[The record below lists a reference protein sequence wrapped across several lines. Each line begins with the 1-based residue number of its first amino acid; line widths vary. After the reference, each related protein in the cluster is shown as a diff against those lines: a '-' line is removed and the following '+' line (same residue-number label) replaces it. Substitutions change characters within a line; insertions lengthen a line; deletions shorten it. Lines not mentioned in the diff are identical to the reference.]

1 MGHVVLLGDSIFDNG
16 AYVNGG
22 PDVVAQLR
30 QKLSGGWSAE
40 LLAVDGSVMADVPR
54 QVNQIPPEAT
64 HLVVSM
70 GGNDALRESGILTD
84 PVRSVAEGLFKLSE
98 VHERF
103 CAEYGST
110 LDTILRRKLPT
121 AICTIYDVRYPDPVE
136 RKIAKT
142 ALFVIN
148 DCIVREAVVR
158 GLPIIDLREVCD
170 DESDFANAIEPSE
183 RGGDKIAAAV
193 AAVLSEHDFSRA
205 RSTIFAS

>member
-30 QKLSGGWSAE
+30 QKLSAGWNAE

-54 QVNQIPPEAT
+54 QVDKIPSEAT

-70 GGNDALRESGILTD
+70 GGNDALRESSVLTD
-84 PVRSVAEGLFKLSE
+84 PVRSVAESLLKLSE

-110 LDTILRRKLPT
+110 LDTILRRALPT
-121 AICTIYDVRYPDPVE
+121 AVCTIYDVRYPDAVE

-142 ALFVIN
+142 ALSVIN

-158 GLPIIDLREVCD
+158 GLPIIDLRLVCD
-170 DESDFANAIEPSE
+170 EDADFANAIEPSE
-183 RGGDKIAAAV
+183 RGGDKIAAAI
-193 AAVLSEHDFSRA
+193 ASVLSEHDFSRA
-205 RSTIFAS
+205 QSAIYAS